1 MHFSKTLTKKNIET
15 RSFEKN
21 IFLIGMMGAGKTTI
35 GKSLAN
41 YLSKVFVDS
50 DHEIQLRTGVKIP
63 LIFEIEGEAGF
74 RKRETEVLHDLVKL
88 DNIILATGGGV
99 ILSEENRQLLKQNG
113 IVVYLC
119 ASVDELL
126 RRTRTDKN
134 RPLLQTENQYARL
147 TELLEQ
153 RDALYRNTADI
164 IIDSGKQ
171 GIRSLVYK
179 LIRKLRL
186 FEMKQQKMESLE
198 HANES
203 RL

>member
-1 MHFSKTLTKKNIET
+1 MHFSKALNKRNIEIQ
-15 RSFEKN
+15 SIKKN

-41 YLSKVFVDS
+41 YLNKIFVDS

-74 RKRETEVLHDLVKL
+74 RKRETEALRDLVKL
-88 DNIILATGGGV
+88 ENIILATGGGV
-99 ILSEENRQLLKQNG
+99 ILNEENRRLLKQNG
-113 IVVYLC
+113 IVIYLC

-134 RPLLQTENQYARL
+134 RPLLQTEDQHARL
-147 TELLEQ
+147 TELLEH
-153 RDALYRNTADI
+153 RDFLYRNTADI

-171 GIRSLVYK
+171 GVRSLVYK
-179 LIRKLRL
+179 LIRKLR
-186 FEMKQQKMESLE
+186 MYDVKQQHAAHLE
-198 HANES
+198 HANE
-203 RL
+203 RT

>member
-1 MHFSKTLTKKNIET
+1 MHFSKALKKRNGET
-15 RSFEKN
+15 QSIKKN

-35 GKSLAN
+35 GKSLAS
-41 YLSKVFVDS
+41 YLDKDFVDS

-88 DNIILATGGGV
+88 EDIILATGGGV
-99 ILSEENRQLLKQNG
+99 ILSEENRRLLKQNG

-119 ASVDELL
+119 ASIDELL

-134 RPLLQTENQYARL
+134 RPLLQTEDQHARL
-147 TELLEQ
+147 AGLLEQ

-171 GIRSLVYK
+171 GVRSLVYK
-179 LIRKLRL
+179 LIRKLRVYDV
-186 FEMKQQKMESLE
+186 QQHTEPLA
-198 HANES
+198 HANE
-203 RL
+203 RI

>member
-1 MHFSKTLTKKNIET
+1 MHFSKALNKRNIET
-15 RSFEKN
+15 QSIKKN

-41 YLSKVFVDS
+41 YLNKIFVDS

-74 RKRETEVLHDLVKL
+74 RKRETEALRDLVKL
-88 DNIILATGGGV
+88 ENIILATGGGV
-99 ILSEENRQLLKQNG
+99 ILNEENRRLLKQNG
-113 IVVYLC
+113 IVIYLC

-134 RPLLQTENQYARL
+134 RPLLQTEDQHARL
-147 TELLEQ
+147 TELLEH
-153 RDALYRNTADI
+153 RDFLYRNTADI

-171 GIRSLVYK
+171 GVRSLVYK
-179 LIRKLRL
+179 LIRKLR
-186 FEMKQQKMESLE
+186 MYDVKQQHAAHLE
-198 HANES
+198 HANE
-203 RL
+203 RT

>member
-1 MHFSKTLTKKNIET
+1 MHFSKALNRRNIET
-15 RSFEKN
+15 QSIKRN

-41 YLSKVFVDS
+41 YLDKDFIDS

-74 RKRETEVLHDLVKL
+74 RKRETEVLQDLVKL
-88 DNIILATGGGV
+88 ENIILATGGGV
-99 ILSEENRQLLKQNG
+99 ILSEENRRLLKQNG
-113 IVVYLC
+113 IVIYLC

-134 RPLLQTENQYARL
+134 RPLLQTQDQHARL
-147 TELLEQ
+147 TELLAH
-153 RDALYRNTADI
+153 RDVLYRNTADI

-179 LIRKLRL
+179 LIRKLRTYDV
-186 FEMKQQKMESLE
+186 KQQYAVPLE
-198 HANES
+198 HANE
-203 RL
+203 RT

>member
-1 MHFSKTLTKKNIET
+1 MHFPKALNRRNIET
-15 RSFEKN
+15 QLIKKN

-41 YLSKVFVDS
+41 YLDKDFIDS

-63 LIFEIEGEAGF
+63 LIFEIEGEVGF
-74 RKRETEVLHDLVKL
+74 RKRETEVLQDLVKL
-88 DNIILATGGGV
+88 ENIILATGGGV
-99 ILSEENRQLLKQNG
+99 ILSEENRRLLKQNG
-113 IVVYLC
+113 IVIYLC

-134 RPLLQTENQYARL
+134 RPLLQTENQHARL
-147 TELLEQ
+147 TELLEH

-179 LIRKLRL
+179 LIRKLRVYDV
-186 FEMKQQKMESLE
+186 KQQAVSLI
-198 HANES
+198 HANE
-203 RL
+203 RM